1 MTISATSSNDFDP
14 KRGAIIDDTDSDR
27 EEIEIDSHSA
37 SQKLDS
43 SFGASVA
50 SRSQGTTTFSSESS
64 SSNPNP
70 SPYPVNSTEWL
81 DNLIKE
87 CVYSDSETDYVMME
101 GMYSTATEQWKGE
114 WFSPSNPTIRSRFTY
129 KSTTWVTDKLPCKI
143 CNVVDEVD
151 AFYCD
156 MCDEAYHHHCI
167 GWPTGKKEPKKWFC
181 SEFGRN
187 CQKVIDTWG
196 PIPTSKIYK
205 GSFKMKGR
213 VDRVQESFVLKFRYL
228 PSLASTSVDSPS
240 ICADAFG
247 VRN

>member
-1 MTISATSSNDFDP
+1 
-14 KRGAIIDDTDSDR
+14 
-27 EEIEIDSHSA
+27 
-37 SQKLDS
+37 
-43 SFGASVA
+43 
-50 SRSQGTTTFSSESS
+50 
-64 SSNPNP
+64 
-70 SPYPVNSTEWL
+70 
-81 DNLIKE
+81 
-87 CVYSDSETDYVMME
+87 ME

-129 KSTTWVTDKLPCKI
+129 KSTAWVTDKLPCKI

-167 GWPTGKKEPKKWFC
+167 GWPRDKKEPKQWFC

-196 PIPTSKIYK
+196 PMPTSKIYK

-247 VRN
+247 YGTNTYGKFIIRGKLEVYNNFKALPLKNYIQFHPSNGDERYLSNCARAKCICLKIQVWSSNGKMLPSTSLM